1 MASCFVMN
9 IFTLNPH
16 NISHFGET
24 GGHNM
29 EFCGMSE
36 ASKKLF
42 GMSSSSEMRSFILY
56 SYISKIGFYRADF
69 TPS

>member
-1 MASCFVMN
+1 MD

-29 EFCGMSE
+29 DFCGIQEIVWYVFEEREDPLLQKSCH
-36 ASKKLF
+36 
-42 GMSSSSEMRSFILY
+42 LY
-56 SYISKIGFYRADF
+56 YIGTSLK
-69 TPS
+69 